1 MMYNNRVHLQG
12 GGAGGGN
19 YMQQMKQDKKL
30 AERKEAR
37 KGNFKDTDAMYS
49 FLVSGAD
56 PIYREEAFRDTDFQD
71 YHKALGK
78 DSLAYKDAN
87 TYKSAILKAG
97 DPRGIFTGKITDP
110 KYGTPNEVAL
120 SQSYLD
126 HFNRMTSALGMDA
139 ANMAAGVQPQTVLST
154 FPGANPQPT
163 AAPSEPAPPVLP
175 AMTAADR
182 GYKPFMTMDEGQ
194 EYYGQFMANGGVVPN
209 TLRRKMFSL
218 GGNVPGHHGVG
229 ITSGM
234 RYNKGGSVKPGPDG
248 RPRVHAGYGAF
259 LANAALYGIPRAAQ
273 VAKGLFTRGKDFL
286 RYGDKGLKAID
297 DKADEILEAS
307 RKYKKRFGKD
317 PFIKAKSRQEI
328 LEAMGSKELAR
339 QAGVKASR
347 GLGQAGRLAS
357 GLGPAALAAGVGS
370 AMFPDDTPETRGEQY
385 GRGFFESYVD
395 YSGPGLLK
403 AAYDNINTPVGE
415 DVDYQSI
422 TSAIKG
428 INPSGEEASEIT
440 PGEETVAKAVARMSE
455 EDRLRQDFETRKAL
469 YEELMSSDEKTNNLG
484 VLGRSLLEA
493 SEALNQG
500 KGFISAGNVFGTG
513 IADEVDRREQRL
525 ADIRDAAATQAITDV
540 MGSRAQ
546 REAAVQEAVLTGNTE
561 YVRILDAVDAAQA
574 AGIPLEDVP
583 TDGNEED
590 VEAMKKRPGTVFM
603 DTQNLIGQGIFVAVN
618 SRGDIRSFND
628 VNTAIEFAST

>member
-1 MMYNNRVHLQG
+1 MYNNRVHLKG
-12 GGAGGGN
+12 GGG
-19 YMQQMKQDKKL
+19 
-30 AERKEAR
+30 EREAARQEALRKSRQEAR
-37 KGNFKDTDAMYS
+37 KGNFESTDDMYRYLS
-49 FLVSGAD
+49 EFAD
-56 PIYREEAFRDTDFQD
+56 PNYREESYRDIDFQG
-71 YHKALGK
+71 YHKNLGK
-78 DSLAYKDAN
+78 DSLAYKDAEA
-87 TYKSAILKAG
+87 YKSAILRAG
-97 DPRGIFTGKITDP
+97 DPRGMFTGNISDP
-110 KYGTPNEVAL
+110 RYGTPEEVAKSQKYL
-120 SQSYLD
+120 S
-126 HFNRMTSALGMDA
+126 HFNRHTSALGFDPA
-139 ANMAAGVQPQTVLST
+139 GIAAGVEPQPILST

-175 AMTAADR
+175 PMTAADR
-182 GYKPFMTMDEGQ
+182 GYKPFMTIDEGQ

-218 GGNVPGHHGVG
+218 GGNVPGYHGVG

-248 RPRVHAGYGAF
+248 RPRVHANIGGIF
-259 LANAALYGIPRAAQ
+259 ANAALYGIPRAIQ
-273 VAKGLFTRGKDFL
+273 VAKGVLTRGKDYL

-307 RKYKKRFGKD
+307 RRYKKRFGKD

-347 GLGQAGRLAS
+347 GLGQAGRVAS
-357 GLGPAALAAGVGS
+357 GLGPAALMAGVGS

-385 GRGFFESYVD
+385 GRGFFEGYVD
-395 YSGPGLLK
+395 YSVPGLLK
-403 AAYDNINTPVGE
+403 AAYDNISTPVGE

>member
-1 MMYNNRVHLQG
+1 MIYNNRVHLKG
-12 GGAGGGN
+12 GGG
-19 YMQQMKQDKKL
+19 
-30 AERKEAR
+30 EREAARQEALRKSRQEAR
-37 KGNFKDTDAMYS
+37 KGNFESTDDMYRYLS
-49 FLVSGAD
+49 EFAD
-56 PIYREEAFRDTDFQD
+56 PNYREESYRDIDFQG
-71 YHKALGK
+71 YHKNLGK
-78 DSLAYKDAN
+78 DSLAYKDAEA
-87 TYKSAILKAG
+87 YKSAILRAG
-97 DPRGIFTGKITDP
+97 DPRGMFTGNISDP
-110 KYGTPNEVAL
+110 RYGTPEEVAKSQKYL
-120 SQSYLD
+120 S
-126 HFNRMTSALGMDA
+126 HFNRHTSALGFDPA
-139 ANMAAGVQPQTVLST
+139 GIAAGVEPQPILST
-154 FPGANPQPT
+154 FPGVNPQPT
-163 AAPSEPAPPVLP
+163 ATPSEPAPPVLP
-175 AMTAADR
+175 PMTAADR
-182 GYKPFMTMDEGQ
+182 GYKPFMTMEEGQ

-218 GGNVPGHHGVG
+218 GGNVPGYHGVG

-248 RPRVHAGYGAF
+248 RPRVHANIGGI
-259 LANAALYGIPRAAQ
+259 LANAALYGIPRAVQ
-273 VAKGLFTRGKDFL
+273 VAKGVLTRGKDYL

-307 RKYKKRFGKD
+307 RRYKKRFGKD

-347 GLGQAGRLAS
+347 GLGQAGRVAS
-357 GLGPAALAAGVGS
+357 GLGPAALMAGVGS

-385 GRGFFESYVD
+385 GRGFFEGYVD
-395 YSGPGLLK
+395 YSVPGLLK
-403 AAYDNINTPVGE
+403 AAYDNISTPVGE

>member
-19 YMQQMKQDKKL
+19 YKQQMKQDREL

-37 KGNFKDTDAMYS
+37 KGNFKDTDAMYR
-49 FLVSGAD
+49 FLSEGAD

-87 TYKSAILKAG
+87 IYKTAILRAG
-97 DPRGIFTGKITDP
+97 DPRGIFTGEITNP
-110 KYGTPNEVAL
+110 MYGTPEEVAK
-120 SQSYLD
+120 SQNYLN

-139 ANMAAGVQPQTVLST
+139 AGMAAGVQPQTVLST

-182 GYKPFMTMDEGQ
+182 GYKPFMTIDEGQ

-234 RYNKGGSVKPGPDG
+234 RYNKGGTVKPGPDG
-248 RPRVHAGYGAF
+248 RPRVHAASGV
-259 LANAALYGIPRAAQ
+259 LAGLASAL
-273 VAKGLFTRGKDFL
+273 
-286 RYGDKGLKAID
+286 GLKAVKPIYQAIRGGTTKPIKDFVTKKRPMTREEIRKLLGKPGKLGTSKLDSAARATIREGVD
-297 DKADEILEAS
+297 DGISKSGIANLAGLLTAGGVGATGAATAMAERLGMDDNAFMQSAGMQNFIKPVAEGALDFSIPGIGYNVYKGFTTPADEFELTRLSDVIAN
-307 RKYKKRFGKD
+307 RD
-317 PFIKAKSRQEI
+317 
-328 LEAMGSKELAR
+328 GS
-339 QAGVKASR
+339 
-347 GLGQAGRLAS
+347 
-357 GLGPAALAAGVGS
+357 
-370 AMFPDDTPETRGEQY
+370 DT
-385 GRGFFESYVD
+385 ES
-395 YSGPGLLK
+395 
-403 AAYDNINTPVGE
+403 T
-415 DVDYQSI
+415 
-422 TSAIKG
+422 
-428 INPSGEEASEIT
+428 EIT
-440 PGEETVAKAVARMSE
+440 PGEETVGKAVARMSE

-469 YEELMSSDEKTNNLG
+469 YQELMSSDEKTNNLG

>member
-1 MMYNNRVHLQG
+1 MIYNNRVHLKG
-12 GGAGGGN
+12 GGG
-19 YMQQMKQDKKL
+19 
-30 AERKEAR
+30 EREAARQEALRKSRQEAR
-37 KGNFKDTDAMYS
+37 KGNFESTDDMYRYLS
-49 FLVSGAD
+49 EFAD
-56 PIYREEAFRDTDFQD
+56 PNYREESYRDIDFQG
-71 YHKALGK
+71 YHKNLGK
-78 DSLAYKDAN
+78 DSLAYKDAEA
-87 TYKSAILKAG
+87 YKSAILRAG
-97 DPRGIFTGKITDP
+97 DPRGMFTGNISDP
-110 KYGTPNEVAL
+110 RYGTPEEVAKSQKYL
-120 SQSYLD
+120 S
-126 HFNRMTSALGMDA
+126 HFNRHTSALGFDPA
-139 ANMAAGVQPQTVLST
+139 GIAAGVEPQPILST
-154 FPGANPQPT
+154 FPGVNPQPT
-163 AAPSEPAPPVLP
+163 ATPSEPAPPVLP
-175 AMTAADR
+175 PMTAADR
-182 GYKPFMTMDEGQ
+182 GYKPFMTMEEGQ

-218 GGNVPGHHGVG
+218 GGNVPGYHGVG

-248 RPRVHAGYGAF
+248 RPRVHANIGGI
-259 LANAALYGIPRAAQ
+259 LANAALYGIPRAVQ
-273 VAKGLFTRGKDFL
+273 VAKGVLTRGKDYL

-307 RKYKKRFGKD
+307 RRYKKRFGKD

-347 GLGQAGRLAS
+347 GLGQAGRVAS
-357 GLGPAALAAGVGS
+357 GLGPAALMAGVGS

-385 GRGFFESYVD
+385 GRGFFEGYVD
-395 YSGPGLLK
+395 YSVPGLLK
-403 AAYDNINTPVGE
+403 AAYDNISTPVGE

-590 VEAMKKRPGTVFM
+590 VDAMKKRPGTVFM

>member
-1 MMYNNRVHLQG
+1 
-12 GGAGGGN
+12 
-19 YMQQMKQDKKL
+19 
-30 AERKEAR
+30 
-37 KGNFKDTDAMYS
+37 
-49 FLVSGAD
+49 
-56 PIYREEAFRDTDFQD
+56 
-71 YHKALGK
+71 
-78 DSLAYKDAN
+78 
-87 TYKSAILKAG
+87 
-97 DPRGIFTGKITDP
+97 
-110 KYGTPNEVAL
+110 
-120 SQSYLD
+120 
-126 HFNRMTSALGMDA
+126 
-139 ANMAAGVQPQTVLST
+139 
-154 FPGANPQPT
+154 
-163 AAPSEPAPPVLP
+163 
-175 AMTAADR
+175 
-182 GYKPFMTMDEGQ
+182 
-194 EYYGQFMANGGVVPN
+194 
-209 TLRRKMFSL
+209 RKMFSL
-218 GGNVPGHHGVG
+218 GGNVPGYHGVG

-248 RPRVHAGYGAF
+248 RPRVHANIGGIF
-259 LANAALYGIPRAAQ
+259 ANAALYGIPRAIQ
-273 VAKGLFTRGKDFL
+273 VAKGVLTRGKDYL

-307 RKYKKRFGKD
+307 RRYKKRFGKD

-347 GLGQAGRLAS
+347 GLGQAGRVAS
-357 GLGPAALAAGVGS
+357 GLGPAALMAGVGS

-385 GRGFFESYVD
+385 GRGFFEGYVD
-395 YSGPGLLK
+395 YSVPGLLK
-403 AAYDNINTPVGE
+403 AAYDNISTPVGE

-525 ADIRDAAATQAITDV
+525 ADIRDAAATQA
-540 MGSRAQ
+540 
-546 REAAVQEAVLTGNTE
+546 
-561 YVRILDAVDAAQA
+561 
-574 AGIPLEDVP
+574 
-583 TDGNEED
+583 
-590 VEAMKKRPGTVFM
+590 
-603 DTQNLIGQGIFVAVN
+603 
-618 SRGDIRSFND
+618 
-628 VNTAIEFAST
+628 

>member
-1 MMYNNRVHLQG
+1 MMYNNRVHLKG
-12 GGAGGGN
+12 GGG
-19 YMQQMKQDKKL
+19 
-30 AERKEAR
+30 EREAARQEALRKSRQEAR
-37 KGNFKDTDAMYS
+37 KGNFESTDDMYRYLS
-49 FLVSGAD
+49 EFAD
-56 PIYREEAFRDTDFQD
+56 PNYREESYRDIDFQG
-71 YHKALGK
+71 YHKNLGK
-78 DSLAYKDAN
+78 DSLAYKDAEA
-87 TYKSAILKAG
+87 YKAAILKAG
-97 DPRGIFTGKITDP
+97 DPRGMFTGNISDP
-110 KYGTPNEVAL
+110 KYGTPEEVAKSQKYL
-120 SQSYLD
+120 S
-126 HFNRMTSALGMDA
+126 HFNRHTSALGFDPA
-139 ANMAAGVQPQTVLST
+139 GIAAGVQPQPILST

-175 AMTAADR
+175 PMTAADR

-248 RPRVHAGYGAF
+248 KPRVHAAGGIFAG
-259 LANAALYGIPRAAQ
+259 LASAL
-273 VAKGLFTRGKDFL
+273 
-286 RYGDKGLKAID
+286 GLKAVKPIYQAIRGGTTKPIKD
-297 DKADEILEAS
+297 FVTKKRPMTMKEMRELLGKADSKGRRKFDSAARAS
-307 RKYKKRFGKD
+307 IREGVD
-317 PFIKAKSRQEI
+317 DGISKSGI
-328 LEAMGSKELAR
+328 ANLAGLLT
-339 QAGVKASR
+339 AG
-347 GLGQAGRLAS
+347 
-357 GLGPAALAAGVGS
+357 GVGATGAATAMAERLGMDDNAFMQS
-370 AMFPDDTPETRGEQY
+370 AGMQNFVKPIAEGALDFSIPGIGYNVYKGFTTPADEFELTRLSDVIANRDGSDT
-385 GRGFFESYVD
+385 ES
-395 YSGPGLLK
+395 
-403 AAYDNINTPVGE
+403 T
-415 DVDYQSI
+415 
-422 TSAIKG
+422 
-428 INPSGEEASEIT
+428 EIT
-440 PGEETVAKAVARMSE
+440 PGEETVGKAVARMSE

-469 YEELMSSDEKTNNLG
+469 YQELMSSDEKTNNLG

-525 ADIRDAAATQAITDV
+525 TDIRDAAATQAITDV
-540 MGSRAQ
+540 MGARSQ
-546 REAAVQEAVLTGNTE
+546 RDAAVQEAVLTGNTE

-590 VEAMKKRPGTVFM
+590 VDAMKKRPGTVFM